1 MIDLRLEYPRPQLE
15 REDWLSLN
23 GEWDFEV
30 DDGMNGEGLKYY
42 ERESLAQRI
51 LVPYCP
57 ESDLSGIGRKEF
69 MNCVWYRKSI
79 DLPESFKGKRAL
91 LHFGAVDYHAKVYVN
106 GQLAGEHKGGYTPFC
121 LDVTDLLKAEGN
133 YITLCAYDDV
143 RGMQQPVGKQ
153 CKFQHS
159 AGCHYTRT
167 TGIWQS
173 VWMEPV
179 DAARL
184 VSYKAYSDIAHCTE
198 TLQVTLTRPA
208 IGRTLT
214 VRALFDS
221 REMAVSQQNVCSEV
235 VTVTLNLAEK
245 HLWDLGQ
252 GNLYDLE
259 FTLSDGEATL
269 DAAKGY
275 FGLREVGLNEKG
287 MTINGRVFFGRWVLD
302 QGFYP
307 DGIYTAPSDAA
318 LKKDIED
325 SMRLGFNGARLH
337 QKVFEPRFLYWADK
351 LGYVVWG
358 EQASWGLDITRF
370 DVVNWFLPEWLE
382 AMERDFSHPSLIG
395 WCPLNETWDIDGR
408 RQCDDALRMIY
419 LATKAADPTRPVID
433 TSGNYHVVTDLFDV
447 HDYLQDPAEFAKCY
461 SRIDEGIVLDQ
472 VERATPGRQKYTG
485 GPVFV
490 SEYGGIKWAV
500 GEQQDAWGYGKSVQT
515 PEEFLARY
523 KGLTDALLD
532 NERICAF
539 CYTQLYD
546 VEQEQNG
553 LMTYDRQFKFDPALF
568 HAINTRKA
576 KIEE

>member
-15 REDWLSLN
+15 REDWLCLN

-30 DDGMNGEGLKYY
+30 DDGENGKGLRYY
-42 ERESLAQRI
+42 ERDSLAQRI
-51 LVPYCP
+51 RVPYCP
-57 ESDLSGIGRKEF
+57 ESELSGVGRKEF
-69 MNCVWYRKSI
+69 MNCVWYRRSI
-79 DLPESFKGKRAL
+79 DLPESFEGKRAL
-91 LHFGAVDYHAKVYVN
+91 LHFGAVDYHARVYVN
-106 GQLAGEHKGGYTPFC
+106 GQLAGEHRGGYTPFC

-133 YITLCAYDDV
+133 YITLCAYDHL
-143 RGMQQPVGKQ
+143 RSATQPSGKQ
-153 CKFQHS
+153 SKRQHS
-159 AGCHYTRT
+159 YGCAYTRT

-184 VSYKAYSDIAHCTE
+184 VSYKTYSDVAHCAE

-214 VRALFDS
+214 VRALFDG
-221 REMAVSQQNVCSEV
+221 REMAVSQQKVCSEA

-245 HLWDLGQ
+245 HLWDLGM

-259 FTLSDGEATL
+259 FTLTDGEATL

-337 QKVFEPRFLYWADK
+337 QKVFEPRFLYWADR

-370 DVVNWFLPEWLE
+370 EVVNHFLPEWLE

-395 WCPLNETWDIDGR
+395 WCPLNETWDIGGS
-408 RQCDDALRMIY
+408 RQCDDALRVIY

-433 TSGNYHVVTDLFDV
+433 TSGNYHVVTDIFDV
-447 HDYLQDPAEFAKCY
+447 HDYLQDPDEFAKCY

-472 VERATPGRQKYTG
+472 VERATPGRQKYAG

-500 GEQQDAWGYGKSVQT
+500 GEQRDAWGYGKSVQT

-553 LMTYDRQFKFDPALF
+553 LMTYDRRFKFDPALF
-568 HAINTRKA
+568 HAINTRRA